1 MRRETVGDLVQL
13 GAVKA
18 VLTIPVGFLIRWD
31 SSNEDVTR
39 VNTRSLSSVVSLS
52 EVHDGSQPGD
62 GAPSL
67 QRSSKGG
74 RTQIQIIA
82 FKALPSASSE
92 NWEKDGS
99 ARRSERQVITDICDS
114 LLRAIR
120 TAGLDEHCV
129 LVSEEKIV
137 SLEEAQKST
146 GLIEQWGHSLKRLV
160 WG

>member
-1 MRRETVGDLVQL
+1 MQLRTVT
-13 GAVKA
+13 A
-18 VLTIPVGFLIRWD
+18 VLTIPDGFLIRWD

-62 GAPSL
+62 GPSLL

-74 RTQIQIIA
+74 RTRIQVIA
-82 FKALPSASSE
+82 FKALPCASSE
-92 NWEKDGS
+92 SDEKDGS
-99 ARRSERQVITDICDS
+99 AGRSERQVITDICDS

-120 TAGLDEHCV
+120 TVGLDENRI

-146 GLIEQWGHSLKRLV
+146 GLIEQWSHSLKRLV